1 MEQGYFITG
10 TDTDV
15 GKTWAT
21 IALMRYFKQQ
31 GKTVVGM
38 KPVAAGCTFQC
49 AIVPPFE
56 KGGLGGIFS
65 NIRYPSNPPRPP
77 FFKGGS
83 SSLGLGHKTDYPAW
97 ESQHGRLENS
107 DALLIQENAS
117 VKLAYDLINPY
128 AYESPVSPH
137 IAGIDN
143 PVNLALLVE
152 RFNTLKT
159 QAEIIIVEGAGGW
172 YAPLNDH
179 EDISDLAQALAL
191 PIILVV
197 AIRLGCINHAKLT
210 HQAIQ
215 HSGLSC
221 AGWIAVCLDPDL
233 LYLDENIQTIKAA
246 LPAPLLGVLP
256 YLDSPDFDLL
266 AGELVL

>member
-65 NIRYPSNPPRPP
+65 NIRCPSNPPRPP

-83 SSLGLGHKTDYPAW
+83 SWHGLVHKNDCSAR
-97 ESQHGRLENS
+97 EHQDGQLKNA

-117 VKLAYDLINPY
+117 VKLDYDLINPY

-137 IAGIDN
+137 IAGIAN
-143 PVNLALLVE
+143 PVNLAVIAE
-152 RFNTLKT
+152 RFNALKT
-159 QAEIIIVEGAGGW
+159 EAEIVVVEGAGGW
-172 YAPLNDH
+172 YAPLNDR

-191 PIILVV
+191 PVILVV

-210 HQAIQ
+210 YQAIQ
-215 HSGLSC
+215 YADLPC
-221 AGWIAVCLDPDL
+221 AGWIAVCVDPDL
-233 LYLDENIQTIKAA
+233 HYLDENIQMIKTA
-246 LPAPLLGVLP
+246 LTAPLLGVLP
-256 YLDSPDFDLL
+256 YLDSADFDLL
-266 AGELVL
+266 AAKLTL